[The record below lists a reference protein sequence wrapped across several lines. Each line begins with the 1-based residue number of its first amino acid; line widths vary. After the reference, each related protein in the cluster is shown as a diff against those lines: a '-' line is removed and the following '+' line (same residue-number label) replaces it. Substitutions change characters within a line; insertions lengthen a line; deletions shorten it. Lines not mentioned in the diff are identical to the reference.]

1 MGRRSIPQMLRQ
13 HHALEHATV
22 TILSRRLPG
31 VPMMAR
37 SDLDGFTLFGDV
49 DTEEVRLATEEALQR
64 LQRGESSLA
73 IHPNC
78 GTNLV
83 TAGMLSGVAAVLASA
98 GRTRSFW
105 DRIPAALLA
114 ATLALIVAVPTGR
127 WVQENVTT
135 SPEVNGL
142 RVDKVQRFETGA
154 LRHRVAIRS

>member
-13 HHALEHATV
+13 HHGIEHATV
-22 TILSRRLPG
+22 TILSQRLPG

-37 SDLDGFTLFGDV
+37 SDLDGFTLFGNV

-64 LQRGESSLA
+64 LQRGETSLA

-98 GRTRSFW
+98 GRTRSLW
-105 DRIPAALLA
+105 DRVPGALLA
-114 ATLALIVAVPTGR
+114 ATLSLIVAVPAGR

-135 SPEVNGL
+135 STDVSNL
-142 RVDKVQRFETGA
+142 RVDKVQRFESPA
-154 LRHRVAIRS
+154 LRHRVSIRS